1 MAIAIAIIGIFLF
14 FWEKKKLEDK
24 KYLKRKISN
33 EKMNLK
39 EKPQLSEID
48 YSHKVINEDKT
59 ILNDNVVLLD
69 KIELPVTEYKLPP
82 LSLIKSDNS
91 RAFLEALQSI
101 DNISYLTV
109 IIGKTNDKWSNESIS
124 KFPNLLIGGTIMT
137 GKTAYINTM
146 ICTLLMRSTP
156 EQLKLVIIDSK
167 GVDYNVYNGIGHL
180 LIPIITSADNAFISL
195 NNVRKEIKKRYKL
208 LQQYDIR
215 TIAEYNKKMILDG
228 RKALPNIVI
237 IIDELMS
244 LVLDNELIN
253 DILEDITQLG
263 WKVGFHLIMVVN
275 HPSTD
280 IISTITKSNFPT
292 RIAFQTTSKKDSRII
307 LDETGAEKL
316 TRVGNILY
324 SPMTT
329 SEIIKMEIPYIDES
343 DIINITNYIIKQY
356 VNKYE
361 LLEEIMEE
369 ESGLNN
375 IELPNEEPLYNE
387 IVEFVVTQGK
397 ASASLL
403 QRRFKLGYNRA
414 AHAIDLL
421 EESGIIGP
429 ANGSTPREVL
439 VRIE

>member
-1 MAIAIAIIGIFLF
+1 MAIFIAIIGIFLF
-14 FWEKKKLEDK
+14 FWAKKKLEDK
-24 KYLKRKISN
+24 KYIKRKINN

-48 YSHKVINEDKT
+48 YSHKVINKDKT

-69 KIELPVTEYKLPP
+69 KIELPEIEYKLPP

-91 RAFLEALQSI
+91 RTFLKALQSI

-109 IIGKTNDKWSNESIS
+109 TIGKTKDKWANESVS

-156 EQLKLVIIDSK
+156 EELKLVIMDSK

-180 LIPIITSADNAFISL
+180 FMPIITSADKAFVSL
-195 NNVRKEIKKRYKL
+195 NKIRKEMKKRYKL
-208 LQQYDIR
+208 LQHYDVRNID
-215 TIAEYNKKMILDG
+215 EYNKKMILDG
-228 RKALPNIVI
+228 RKTLPNIVI

-244 LVLDNELIN
+244 LVLDNELIK

-263 WKVGFHLIMVVN
+263 WKVGVHLIMVVN

-280 IISTITKSNFPT
+280 IVSTITKSNFPT

-316 TRVGNILY
+316 NRVGNVLY

-343 DIINITNYIIKQY
+343 DIINIANYIIGQDI
-356 VNKYE
+356 NKYE
-361 LLEEIMEE
+361 FLEKLMKE
-369 ESGLNN
+369 ESGLENR
-375 IELPNEEPLYNE
+375 ESYNEEPLYNE
-387 IVEFVVTQGK
+387 IVEFIITQGK

-403 QRRFKLGYNRA
+403 QRRFRLGYNRA

-421 EESGIIGP
+421 EERGIIGP

-439 VRIE
+439 VRIK